1 MVLFRNIIQVLTAV
15 MTTAVMCLGQR
26 VSPTGSLQERID
38 NARVGDTIVVS
49 QGMYEGNL
57 LLSKRIT
64 LLGEG
69 YPVVRGSGKG
79 SVIAITADS
88 CVLAGFVVEHCG
100 AMLVEEDAG
109 ILLKSNGN
117 VIENNQL
124 RDILFG
130 IYLYR
135 SHRNVLRNNR
145 IVGREELATGE
156 RGGGIHLWDSHYNRI
171 IGNTVSHERDGLYIQ
186 NASHTWIE
194 SNEVFALRYGLHYMY
209 ADSNTFLR
217 NVFHDNT
224 AGAAI
229 MYSRGIVMKHNVF
242 THNRGFASYGI
253 LFQDCHGMVA
263 DSNIVA
269 DNVIGMFFESST
281 NNRLSHNIIAQNDIA
296 LEMFANST
304 NNLFT
309 ENNFVDNLSPLT
321 LIGKKTETR
330 WGDRGRGNYWSSY
343 SGYDLDN
350 DGIGDVPM
358 KIQNV
363 FTYLEGRQPNLRL
376 YLYSPASQALAMA
389 AEAFPIV
396 AINSELDA
404 APLMKPVDLG
414 ALVVNMNAGVKKPT
428 SPDHH
433 QALLIGAPLAAL
445 ITLGLSMMRRV
456 FRRVG

>member
-1 MVLFRNIIQVLTAV
+1 
-15 MTTAVMCLGQR
+15 
-26 VSPTGSLQERID
+26 
-38 NARVGDTIVVS
+38 
-49 QGMYEGNL
+49 
-57 LLSKRIT
+57 
-64 LLGEG
+64 
-69 YPVVRGSGKG
+69 
-79 SVIAITADS
+79 
-88 CVLAGFVVEHCG
+88 
-100 AMLVEEDAG
+100 
-109 ILLKSNGN
+109 
-117 VIENNQL
+117 
-124 RDILFG
+124 
-130 IYLYR
+130 
-135 SHRNVLRNNR
+135 LRNNR

-330 WGDRGRGNYWSSY
+330 WGDQGRGNYWSSY